1 MESRTDV
8 DWDTISYVISSEVR
22 LKVLIHLI
30 RNVSTPTKLSEN
42 LKEPISR
49 ISTTLRELTEI
60 GAVECLTPE
69 RRKGKIYHATEKGKR
84 IIEVI
89 HNMTDIR

>member
-1 MESRTDV
+1 MVNRDDV
-8 DWDTISYVISSEVR
+8 NWDTVSYVISSEVR

-30 RNVSTPTKLSEN
+30 RNASTPTNLSEKLSE
-42 LKEPISR
+42 PMSR
-49 ISTTLRELTEI
+49 ISTTLRELMEI
-60 GAVECLTPE
+60 GAIESLTPE
-69 RRKGKIYHATEKGKR
+69 RRKGKIYQATEKGKK